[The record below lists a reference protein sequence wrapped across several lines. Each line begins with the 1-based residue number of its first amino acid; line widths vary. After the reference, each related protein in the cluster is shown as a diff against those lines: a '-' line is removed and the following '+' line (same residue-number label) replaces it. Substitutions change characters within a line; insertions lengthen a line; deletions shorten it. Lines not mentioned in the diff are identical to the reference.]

1 MHGSAKSGPRLG
13 LAWPALTIAVAA
25 GSAVAIAAPER
36 RAPVTCSLEA
46 SGQRLDVRLRNAKE
60 EIDLGRLPGVP
71 DRIERQLQRD
81 LGSFP
86 AAVEIERRIDAITV
100 VDRTESRFA
109 EAELDPFDFGF
120 GEDRACRVRPAVT
133 ATDSIRLRLG
143 RHSERANLLLDLRY
157 GRLEPGITDE
167 VDGGSEIEI
176 DARLGYGEAA
186 VRLTR
191 DADALAVERPETTRE
206 PGRVRV
212 NLNAGETVADH
223 DLVLGRHSGL
233 AVLGAGG
240 DDLMSSAGGRGDP
253 DELAPP
259 TLAGGQGTDTL
270 IGGSGSELL
279 WGGPGV
285 DSIDAGPG
293 FDAIAVLERAVD
305 VLDCGPGRDIVISLG
320 QSFRLPPSCEELLD
334 LTAPEATVTAEPHA
348 RQMLRQVRE
357 LRGVGS

>member
-1 MHGSAKSGPRLG
+1 MRGSAKSGQRLRLAG
-13 LAWPALTIAVAA
+13 LALAIAVGT
-25 GSAVAIAAPER
+25 GSTVANAAPDR
-36 RAPVTCSLEA
+36 PAPVTCSLEA
-46 SGQRLDVRLRNAKE
+46 SGQRLDVRLRDARE
-60 EIDLGRLPGVP
+60 RLDVDLPPGIP
-71 DRIERQLQRD
+71 DRFADELRREL
-81 LGSFP
+81 SFP

-109 EAELDPFDFGF
+109 EAEPDPFEFGF
-120 GEDRACRVRPAVT
+120 GEDRACPARPAVT

-143 RHSERANLLLDLRY
+143 RHSESANLLLDLAY

-167 VDGGSEIEI
+167 GDGGSEIEV

-186 VRLTR
+186 IRLTR
-191 DADALAVERPETTRE
+191 DPDAFAVERPETTGE

-212 NLNAGETVADH
+212 NLNAGEPVADH

-253 DELAPP
+253 DELPPP
-259 TLAGGQGTDTL
+259 TLAGGQGADTL
-270 IGGSGSELL
+270 TGGRGSELL

-305 VLDCGPGRDIVISLG
+305 ALDCGPGRDIVITFGRRL
-320 QSFRLPPSCEELLD
+320 RLPPSCERLVD
-334 LTAPEATVTAEPHA
+334 LTAAEPTATAQPHA
-348 RQMLRQVRE
+348 RRMLRQVRE
-357 LRGVGS
+357 LRRLGG